1 MLDSKPTG
9 RKLFEMNKQAFEDL
23 TLEEA
28 PQDDDQYEETKEE
41 DDEGEEFMYDSS
53 LYKEGV
59 EDEEIDFD

>member
-41 DDEGEEFMYDSS
+41 DDEGLNLVHF
-53 LYKEGV
+53 L
-59 EDEEIDFD
+59 F